1 MRSSGGNEIID
12 NNKERERRQER
23 ERVASRSRSR
33 SPLSG
38 KTNSEFNDRKNIE
51 RNRRHPSPALHDS
64 ENLHRARASPIEDV
78 ETPQQARPNFS
89 PSPTNHSRRSKS
101 PSPSR
106 VEQVE
111 AVARY
116 AAEHAIRVAGSNSQN
131 YSPPSSPPKPMSP
144 LGFMDKSRKSS
155 TMGTAVSEKSYS
167 QRSNAPII
175 PPTTS
180 KSAISSL
187 PFFPNKENSSNFGLN
202 ALLSNGVGD
211 TNVSRCPPIMG
222 TNPLDSLSP
231 AANPS
236 GLTAALAAIQAGQ
249 SSIQQVN
256 CIFLYHPNGFAD
268 YKMILKSYTN
278 SFILILKQQLSL
290 QLLLGAQ
297 GPQLQQ
303 TLAQNPLLAPILAAS
318 MTGGNPLNPLSGM
331 SAPGGPTGQTGL
343 PGLLSNLPGM
353 GSSSSNDMAQQSQML
368 QAMSQ
373 LLMLNN
379 PGNAPNPNLQSAAL
393 LQNQVSFK

>member
-1 MRSSGGNEIID
+1 MVLPI
-12 NNKERERRQER
+12 K
-23 ERVASRSRSR
+23 
-33 SPLSG
+33 P
-38 KTNSEFNDRKNIE
+38 FN
-51 RNRRHPSPALHDS
+51 
-64 ENLHRARASPIEDV
+64 
-78 ETPQQARPNFS
+78 T
-89 PSPTNHSRRSKS
+89 
-101 PSPSR
+101 
-106 VEQVE
+106 
-111 AVARY
+111 
-116 AAEHAIRVAGSNSQN
+116 
-131 YSPPSSPPKPMSP
+131 
-144 LGFMDKSRKSS
+144 
-155 TMGTAVSEKSYS
+155 
-167 QRSNAPII
+167 
-175 PPTTS
+175 
-180 KSAISSL
+180 
-187 PFFPNKENSSNFGLN
+187 
-202 ALLSNGVGD
+202 
-211 TNVSRCPPIMG
+211 
-222 TNPLDSLSP
+222 
-231 AANPS
+231 
-236 GLTAALAAIQAGQ
+236 
-249 SSIQQVN
+249 
-256 CIFLYHPNGFAD
+256 
-268 YKMILKSYTN
+268 MILKSYTN